1 MLCFYQD
8 QSLLD
13 WLFLTIVILIPV
25 LNGIACFFIFRR
37 IIIKVLVGTALV
49 LVTFIANYCFSIF
62 LFLFMQAFNVNGKH
76 SFDTISQIITIFL
89 CGCFTVWLYKIGIR
103 NGEMRKEDWHEGD
116 NPV

>member
-1 MLCFYQD
+1 MLFFHQD
-8 QSLLD
+8 LGLLD
-13 WLFLTIVILIPV
+13 WLYLTIVILIPV

-37 IIIKVLVGTALV
+37 IIIKVLVGIALV

-103 NGEMRKEDWHEGD
+103 NTEMRKQD
-116 NPV
+116 